1 MEKRTKILV
10 ELLKQL
16 VSNLQGAPY
25 PGSSFEPELYKIWY
39 EHCQKSA
46 VDCFEYLEANF
57 DEDKKEFSKSLDKM
71 FK

>member
-1 MEKRTKILV
+1 MDKRTKVLV
-10 ELLKQL
+10 GLLKQL

-25 PGSSFEPELYKIWY
+25 PGEDFEPELYRIWY

-57 DEDKKEFSKSLDKM
+57 EDEKKEFSKSLEKM